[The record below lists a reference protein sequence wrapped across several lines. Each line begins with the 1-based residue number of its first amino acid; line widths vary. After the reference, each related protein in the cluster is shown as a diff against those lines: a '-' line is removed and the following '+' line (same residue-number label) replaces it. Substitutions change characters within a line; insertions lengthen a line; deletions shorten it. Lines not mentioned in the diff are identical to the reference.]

1 MPVAGVRRPSPTGKV
16 VALISTERVLVV
28 DGANVV
34 GSRPDGWWRDRA
46 GAARRLHEQLVAA
59 DLEVD
64 RVVLVVE
71 GAARS
76 GVPEGRD
83 GTVVTRHAAGSGD
96 DELVAVCEENPDDD
110 VTLVSAD
117 RELRARVTEVG
128 AECVGPRWLLDRL

>member
-1 MPVAGVRRPSPTGKV
+1 M
-16 VALISTERVLVV
+16 RVLVV
-28 DGANVV
+28 DAANVV

-59 DLEVD
+59 DLDVD
-64 RVVLVVE
+64 RVVVVLE

-76 GVPEGRD
+76 GVPEDSD

-96 DELVAVCEENPDDD
+96 DELVAVCEQHADDE

-117 RELRARVTEVG
+117 RELRARVTALG
-128 AECVGPRWLLDRL
+128 AAYVGPRWLLDRL